1 MNIYKLVELVAVYLS
16 EGVIRVFSPKD
27 DYYPVIGVQ
36 PFSGEP
42 YQEANA
48 LDW

>member
-16 EGVIRVFSPKD
+16 EGVIRVFSPRD
-27 DYYPVIGVQ
+27 DAYPVTGVQ

-42 YQEANA
+42 YQEANG
-48 LDW
+48 LYW